1 MCATVQNK
9 KDAAFTCTKKK
20 PFASG
25 EGEQGG
31 GVREVAEH
39 SSFRCARYEKQAT
52 TDNKKKKSRLNT
64 VARSSKSKAL

>member
-1 MCATVQNK
+1 MSAAVRNK

-31 GVREVAEH
+31 RLREVAEH
-39 SSFRCARYEKQAT
+39 SSFRCPTYEEQA
-52 TDNKKKKSRLNT
+52 NMGKKSRLNT
-64 VARSSKSKAL
+64 VARSSQSKAL